1 MLYLH
6 RGSSLALPLTDAE
19 TERTAITY
27 LKAVLFFGEFVC
39 MSTTQSETIC
49 EQLKDRLNRAG
60 GQYSYRELGRLTG
73 VHPETIRRYMQGHA
87 PSAVFLSRLCD
98 ALGVSGEWLL
108 TGRGPM
114 RCADI
119 STAALRRADLKDLL
133 EAMSSIIT
141 DQEDRLEQLTRA
153 VQQLHKPNSGPQFK
167 NVQSQQ
173 SRPKA
178 RKLNHFSEP
187 KAETD
192 ATQSGTPNEAE
203 KLNGSSSAA

>member
-1 MLYLH
+1 
-6 RGSSLALPLTDAE
+6 
-19 TERTAITY
+19 
-27 LKAVLFFGEFVC
+27 

-49 EQLKDRLNRAG
+49 EQLRERLKLAG

-114 RCADI
+114 SCKEI
-119 STAALRRADLKDLL
+119 SKAALRRANVQDLL
-133 EAMSSIIT
+133 QAMSSIIS
-141 DQEDRLEQLTRA
+141 DQEDRLEQLSRA
-153 VQQLHKPNSGPQFK
+153 VQELHKPNAGSQCTGTH
-167 NVQSQQ
+167 SQQ

-178 RKLNHFSEP
+178 RKLSRLSEP
-187 KAETD
+187 KAEAGDSQAGTPTD
-192 ATQSGTPNEAE
+192 AGAM
-203 KLNGSSSAA
+203 GGASSAA